1 MWRSS
6 GTHGAKRDV
15 VAANDKVMDK
25 QKQVDDAHR
34 QMLVSSP
41 VTGNMDLNM
50 PCLGVSFHEEVSM
63 RTQLLRSVATATLAL
78 CVIAGSASAQGKG
91 KGHDKG
97 DKGEKGDRG
106 DRTAVN
112 VLIPAA
118 VGTRD
123 GRDNRDIRREGRD
136 NRDVR
141 ENRDG
146 RDNRDVREN
155 DRDGRENRDI
165 RGNGRRVPPGLAK
178 KGGLPPGQA
187 KKMYR
192 AADGVGAL
200 RDVFGRHGYTVVRTE
215 PYGTR
220 EYVYYRQGTTGL
232 VQRAVIY
239 PGADRLAFQNVP
251 QALLQEVLARLH

>member
-1 MWRSS
+1 
-6 GTHGAKRDV
+6 
-15 VAANDKVMDK
+15 
-25 QKQVDDAHR
+25 
-34 QMLVSSP
+34 
-41 VTGNMDLNM
+41 
-50 PCLGVSFHEEVSM
+50 M
-63 RTQLLRSVATATLAL
+63 RTQLIRSVATATLAL
-78 CVIAGSASAQGKG
+78 CVIAASAAAQGKG

-123 GRDNRDIRREGRD
+123 GRDNRDIREHRDGRD

-192 AADGVGAL
+192 ATDGVVAL
-200 RDVFGRHGYTVVRTE
+200 RDVFGRHGYTVVRTQ
-215 PYGTR
+215 PNGTGQ
-220 EYVYYRQGTTGL
+220 YVYYRLGNGL

-239 PGADRLAFQNVP
+239 PGTDRLTFQNVP
-251 QALLQEVLARLH
+251 QLLLQEVLARLY